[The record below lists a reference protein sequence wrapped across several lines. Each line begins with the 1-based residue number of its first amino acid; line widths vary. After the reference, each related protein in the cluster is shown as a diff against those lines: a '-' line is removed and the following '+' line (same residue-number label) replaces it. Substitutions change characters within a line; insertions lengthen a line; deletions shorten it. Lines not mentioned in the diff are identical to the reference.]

1 MSFKIFYLSDIHFD
15 YSKFDKKKFLLK
27 NRKKHWLVI
36 AGDFLTGTHKGAAEI
51 TKFLNELSQYYKY
64 IICVLGNHDLQ
75 GYSLTDASIITGL
88 SKNIFMLD
96 MNTPIVLDG
105 YAIFGDIMWCHC
117 PVLSERSFMNLD
129 DYKLITDANGDRLTI
144 DYTNEYF
151 SIYKNLLSQFL
162 YDYKDMPKITITH
175 FPVIRVPN
183 EYPINALSPFFET
196 KVYDMLFDHNVKY
209 CFFGHTHV
217 KYKQEINDLT
227 FCCNPVGYF
236 KRGFKME
243 YVIGEYL

>member
-51 TKFLNELSQYYKY
+51 TKFLNELSPYYKY

-105 YAIFGDIMWCHC
+105 YAIFGDIMW
-117 PVLSERSFMNLD
+117 
-129 DYKLITDANGDRLTI
+129 
-144 DYTNEYF
+144 
-151 SIYKNLLSQFL
+151 
-162 YDYKDMPKITITH
+162 
-175 FPVIRVPN
+175 
-183 EYPINALSPFFET
+183 
-196 KVYDMLFDHNVKY
+196 
-209 CFFGHTHV
+209 
-217 KYKQEINDLT
+217 
-227 FCCNPVGYF
+227 
-236 KRGFKME
+236 
-243 YVIGEYL
+243 